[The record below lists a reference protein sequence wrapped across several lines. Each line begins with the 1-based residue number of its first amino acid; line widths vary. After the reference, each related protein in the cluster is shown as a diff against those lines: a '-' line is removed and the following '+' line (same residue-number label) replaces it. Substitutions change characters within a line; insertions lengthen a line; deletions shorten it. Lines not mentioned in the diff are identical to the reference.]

1 LVVSQLNDE
10 VEERR
15 DEREEKRAV
24 SFQPVWTQEPRKSV
38 RETSGPY
45 INCEEM
51 WAKAVSNNTGEIA
64 DWLELLKQ

>member
-38 RETSGPY
+38 RETSG
-45 INCEEM
+45 
-51 WAKAVSNNTGEIA
+51 
-64 DWLELLKQ
+64 L

>member
-24 SFQPVWTQEPRKSV
+24 SLPPVWTQESKKSV
-38 RETSGPY
+38 RETSVPY
-45 INCEEM
+45 INCEER
-51 WAKAVSNNTGEIA
+51 WAKAVSNDTGEIA
-64 DWLELLKQ
+64 D